1 MKKLIKL
8 ITRVLIKFLTS
19 SVKLKHYILEILEQ
33 DPIEMEV
40 KHQDINLRFM
50 SLNNLTKYRIDT
62 FSSKEPKTLEWI
74 DNFHEKS
81 IFWDIGANI
90 GLYSCYASKK
100 IKNCK
105 TFSFEPSVFNLEILA
120 KNINLNNLNDKI
132 TIIPISISDKDHE
145 NNFKLTTT
153 KKGGAIS
160 TFGSTITF
168 DGSNIDSVF
177 EYKTIGMSLDSV
189 LNQFSLSQPNY
200 IKIDVD
206 GIEHL
211 ILEGADRYLG
221 DDKLKSLSIE
231 INENF
236 TEQHDK
242 ALKIMKEYNFKIL
255 HKKQNREMHKSSK
268 HNNTFNYIFVR

>member
-8 ITRVLIKFLTS
+8 ITRVLIMFLTS
-19 SVKLKHYILEILEQ
+19 STKLKYYILELLEQ

-105 TFSFEPSVFNLEILA
+105 TFSFEPSVFNIEILA

-132 TIIPISISDKDHE
+132 TIIPISISDKNHE

-160 TFGSTITF
+160 TFGSNITF
-168 DGSNIDSVF
+168 DGSNINSVF

-189 LNQFSLSQPNY
+189 LNQFSLSQPDY

-206 GIEHL
+206 GIEDL
-211 ILEGADRYLG
+211 ILKGSEIVIENAKEVLIELNDNFETQIDIVTKFLIRKKF
-221 DDKLKSLSIE
+221 KLIE
-231 INENF
+231 KHYSSEKDQGKTATVHN
-236 TEQHDK
+236 QLWK
-242 ALKIMKEYNFKIL
+242 KI
-255 HKKQNREMHKSSK
+255 
-268 HNNTFNYIFVR
+268 